1 MLAQSRGAFQT
12 MDPVIEHE
20 LLTPYDVHLFK
31 EGRHF
36 QLYEKLGSH
45 PIQLN
50 GEEGTHFAVWAPNA
64 KRVHVIG
71 DFNQWRKDS
80 HPLKL
85 RSDGSGVWE
94 GFIPGLARGAL
105 YKYHIESRIHAGYS
119 MEKGDPFALLWEIPP
134 RTASVVWDLKH
145 SWDDKEWI
153 KDRLKKNSLD
163 SPFATYEIHLGS
175 WKRVP
180 EDKQRWLTYRELA
193 RDLPGYLEEMQFTH
207 VEFMPV
213 MEHPYSRS
221 WGYQTLGY
229 FAPTS
234 RFGIPEDFMHLVNEL
249 HGKGF
254 GVILDWVPSHFPSD
268 AYGLAYY
275 DGSHLFE
282 YSDPQKRHHPDWK
295 SFIFDFGK
303 NEVRSFLTSSAIFW
317 LNKYH
322 ADGLRVDGVASMLY
336 LDYSRKNGEWS
347 PNMYG
352 GRENLEALSFIKDL
366 NQAVYRSHPDVQMI
380 AEEST
385 AWPMVS
391 GPTYVGGLGF
401 GMKWNMGWMHDSLEY
416 FAKDPI
422 YRKHH
427 QDQLTFSLW
436 YAFSENFI
444 LPLSHDEVVYGKR
457 SLLDKMPGDTW
468 QKFATLRLLYGYM
481 YGHPGKKLLF
491 MGGEFGQR
499 NEWDFEK
506 SLDWHLLEQEP
517 HRRLQQWVKDLN
529 RIYQAEEALH
539 QLDFERRGFEWVDTK
554 DWEKSII
561 SFVRK
566 EKTHHTQVLV
576 VLNFTPTPRMNY
588 RLGVS
593 GSEYWKEILNSD
605 AAEYGGSGQGNL
617 GGVSTEAHP
626 FHGKEHSIRI
636 SLPPLG
642 VLFFKNED

>member
-1 MLAQSRGAFQT
+1 
-12 MDPVIEHE
+12 MDTVIEHE
-20 LLTPYDVHLFK
+20 LLTPYDIHLFK
-31 EGRHF
+31 EGRHI

-45 PIQLN
+45 PIQLD

-64 KRVHVIG
+64 KQVHVIG
-71 DFNQWRKDS
+71 DFNQWRNDS

-85 RSDGSGVWE
+85 RSDGSGIWE

-119 MEKGDPFALLWEIPP
+119 MDKGDPFALLWEIPP
-134 RTASVVWDLKH
+134 RTASVVWGLKH
-145 SWDDKEWI
+145 SWDDKEWM
-153 KDRLKKNSLD
+153 KDRSKKNSLD
-163 SPFATYEIHLGS
+163 SPFAIYEIHLGS

-180 EDKQRWLTYRELA
+180 EDGERWLTYRELA
-193 RDLPGYLEEMQFTH
+193 RDLPGYLEEMRYTH

-234 RFGIPEDFMHLVNEL
+234 RFGIPEDFMHLVEGL
-249 HGKGF
+249 HKKGF

-282 YSDPQKRHHPDWK
+282 YSDPQKRNHPDWK

-303 NEVRSFLTSSAIFW
+303 NEVRSFLASSAVFW

-336 LDYSRKNGEWS
+336 LDYSRKKGEWT
-347 PNMYG
+347 PNTYG
-352 GRENLEALSFIKDL
+352 GRENLEALSFIKEL
-366 NQAVYRSHPDVQMI
+366 NQAVYRAQPDVQMI

-391 GPTYVGGLGF
+391 HPTYVGGLGF
-401 GMKWNMGWMHDSLEY
+401 GMKWSMGWMHDSLEY
-416 FAKDPI
+416 FAKDPV

-427 QDQLTFSLW
+427 HDQLTFSLW

-468 QKFATLRLLYGYM
+468 QKFANLRLLYGYM

-491 MGGEFGQR
+491 MGGDFGQR
-499 NEWDFEK
+499 NEWNFEK
-506 SLDWHLLEQEP
+506 SLDWNLLEQEP
-517 HRRLQQWVKDLN
+517 HRRLHQWVKDLN
-529 RIYQAEEALH
+529 KIYRTEEALH
-539 QLDFERRGFEWVDTK
+539 QMDFERSGFEWVDTK

-566 EKTHHTQVLV
+566 EKTQENQVLV
-576 VLNFTPTPRMNY
+576 VLNFTPLPRKNY

-605 AAEYGGSGQGNL
+605 AVEYGGSGQGNL
-617 GGVSTEAHP
+617 GGVSTDAHA

-636 SLPPLG
+636 NLPPLG
-642 VLFFKNED
+642 ALFFKNEV

>member
-1 MLAQSRGAFQT
+1 
-12 MDPVIEHE
+12 MDTVIEHE
-20 LLTPYDVHLFK
+20 LLTPYDIHLFK
-31 EGRHF
+31 EGRHI

-45 PIQLN
+45 PIQIN

-64 KRVHVIG
+64 KQVHVIG

-80 HPLKL
+80 HSLKL
-85 RSDGSGVWE
+85 RSDGSGIWE
-94 GFIPGLARGAL
+94 GFIPGLAKGAL

-119 MEKGDPFALLWEIPP
+119 MDKGDPFALLWEIPP
-134 RTASVVWDLKH
+134 RTASVVWGLKH
-145 SWDDKEWI
+145 SWDDKEWM
-153 KDRLKKNSLD
+153 KDRSKKNSLD
-163 SPFATYEIHLGS
+163 SPFAIYEIHLGS

-180 EDKQRWLTYRELA
+180 EDGQRWLTYRELA
-193 RDLPGYLEEMQFTH
+193 RDLPGYLEDMQFTH

-234 RFGIPEDFMHLVNEL
+234 RFGIPEDFMHLVERL
-249 HGKGF
+249 HKKGF

-282 YSDPQKRHHPDWK
+282 YSDPQKRNHPDWK

-303 NEVRSFLTSSAIFW
+303 NEVRSFLASSAVFW

-336 LDYSRKNGEWS
+336 LDYSRKKGEWT

-352 GRENLEALSFIKDL
+352 GRENLEALSFIKEL
-366 NQAVYRSHPDVQMI
+366 NQAVYRAQPDVQMI

-391 GPTYVGGLGF
+391 HPTYVGGLGF
-401 GMKWNMGWMHDSLEY
+401 GMKWSMGWMHDSLEY
-416 FAKDPI
+416 FAKDPV

-427 QDQLTFSLW
+427 HDQLTFSLW

-468 QKFATLRLLYGYM
+468 QKFANLRLLYGYM

-491 MGGEFGQR
+491 MGGDFGQR
-499 NEWDFEK
+499 NEWNFEE
-506 SLDWHLLEQEP
+506 SLDWHLLEQES
-517 HRRLQQWVKDLN
+517 HRRLHQWVKDLN
-529 RIYQAEEALH
+529 KIYRTEEALH
-539 QLDFERRGFEWVDTK
+539 QMDFERSGFEWVDTK
-554 DWEKSII
+554 DWEKSVI

-566 EKTHHTQVLV
+566 EKTQESQVLV
-576 VLNFTPTPRMNY
+576 VLNFTPLPRMNY

-605 AAEYGGSGQGNL
+605 AVEYGGSGQGNL
-617 GGVSTEAHP
+617 GGVSTDAHA

-636 SLPPLG
+636 NLPPLG
-642 VLFFKNED
+642 ALFFKSEV

>member
-1 MLAQSRGAFQT
+1 
-12 MDPVIEHE
+12 
-20 LLTPYDVHLFK
+20 
-31 EGRHF
+31 
-36 QLYEKLGSH
+36 
-45 PIQLN
+45 
-50 GEEGTHFAVWAPNA
+50 
-64 KRVHVIG
+64 
-71 DFNQWRKDS
+71 
-80 HPLKL
+80 
-85 RSDGSGVWE
+85 
-94 GFIPGLARGAL
+94 
-105 YKYHIESRIHAGYS
+105 
-119 MEKGDPFALLWEIPP
+119 
-134 RTASVVWDLKH
+134 
-145 SWDDKEWI
+145 
-153 KDRLKKNSLD
+153 
-163 SPFATYEIHLGS
+163 
-175 WKRVP
+175 
-180 EDKQRWLTYRELA
+180 
-193 RDLPGYLEEMQFTH
+193 
-207 VEFMPV
+207 
-213 MEHPYSRS
+213 
-221 WGYQTLGY
+221 
-229 FAPTS
+229 
-234 RFGIPEDFMHLVNEL
+234 
-249 HGKGF
+249 
-254 GVILDWVPSHFPSD
+254 
-268 AYGLAYY
+268 
-275 DGSHLFE
+275 
-282 YSDPQKRHHPDWK
+282 
-295 SFIFDFGK
+295 
-303 NEVRSFLTSSAIFW
+303 
-317 LNKYH
+317 
-322 ADGLRVDGVASMLY
+322 
-336 LDYSRKNGEWS
+336 
-347 PNMYG
+347 
-352 GRENLEALSFIKDL
+352 
-366 NQAVYRSHPDVQMI
+366 
-380 AEEST
+380 
-385 AWPMVS
+385 
-391 GPTYVGGLGF
+391 
-401 GMKWNMGWMHDSLEY
+401 MGWMHDSLEY

-517 HRRLQQWVKDLN
+517 HRRLQRWVKDLN

-566 EKTHHTQVLV
+566 EKTQHSQVLV